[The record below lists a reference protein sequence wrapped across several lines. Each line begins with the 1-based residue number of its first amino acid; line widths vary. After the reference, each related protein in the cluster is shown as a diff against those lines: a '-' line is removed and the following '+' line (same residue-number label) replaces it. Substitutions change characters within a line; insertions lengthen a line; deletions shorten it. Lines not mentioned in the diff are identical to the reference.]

1 MSTST
6 SKTKKFLI
14 INGPNL
20 NMLGSREPEIY
31 GNLTLKDIMDFTEL
45 NLANKN
51 CECAWFQSNIEGE
64 IVTRIQDSLKQ
75 DFSALV
81 INPGAYSHTS
91 VAILDALQ
99 MVKVPVIEV
108 HLTNTARREDFRQ
121 TKLTAKA
128 STIIMEGLGSKAY
141 LMAILSQLL

>member
-1 MSTST
+1 MTT
-6 SKTKKFLI
+6 PKKFLI

-20 NMLGSREPEIY
+20 NMLGTREPEIY
-31 GNLTLKDIMDFTEL
+31 GRLSLKEIIEYTEK

-64 IVTRIQDSLKQ
+64 IVTRIQESIGQ

-91 VAILDALQ
+91 VAIFDALQ
-99 MVKVPVIEV
+99 MVKIPVIEV
-108 HLTNTARREDFRQ
+108 HLSNTHKREEFRQ

-128 STIIMEGLGSKAY
+128 STIIMEGLGIHAY
-141 LMAILSQLL
+141 LMAIQSQLL